1 MFYCVVFTKENTYQ
15 IFNNWEFVKNR
26 IVGIPVKH
34 KKFNE
39 KKSAEEWGEQNLEE
53 LSKKLPKNKIL
64 PKKKT
69 RVLSI
74 IDKDVIYCD
83 SGTGGGKG
91 VQIRVT
97 NWKRESIL
105 NLQFSSKHIN
115 KKGNIELNQ
124 FIKIEEPT
132 NNLGELMALHA
143 ALKIASKTG
152 CKKIASDSK
161 LVIEFWSRGV
171 IKTTKEFTRNQIEK
185 VVELREGFER
195 NGGEI
200 FKISGDINPADL
212 GYHR

>member
-15 IFNNWEFVKNR
+15 IFNNWKFVKNR

-34 KKFNE
+34 KKFND
-39 KKSAEEWGEQNLEE
+39 KISAELWGKQILE
-53 LSKKLPKNKIL
+53 KLNR
-64 PKKKT
+64 KKT
-69 RVLSI
+69 RTLSTT
-74 IDKDVIYCD
+74 DKDVIYCD

-105 NLQFSSKHIN
+105 NLQFSSRHIN

-124 FIKIEEPT
+124 FIEIEDPT

-143 ALKIASKTG
+143 ALKIALKTG

-161 LVIEFWSRGV
+161 LVIESWSRGV
-171 IKTTKEFTRNQIEK
+171 IDITKEFTRNQVEK
-185 VVELREGFER
+185 VVELREEFER